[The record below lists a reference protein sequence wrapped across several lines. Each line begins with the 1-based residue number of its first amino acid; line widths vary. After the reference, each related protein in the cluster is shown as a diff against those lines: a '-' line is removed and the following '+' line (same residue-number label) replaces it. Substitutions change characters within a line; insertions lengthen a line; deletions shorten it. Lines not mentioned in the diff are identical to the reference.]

1 MTTSLSNNDR
11 LGVWVLAFARTKTER
26 VVAACP

>member
-11 LGVWVLAFARTKTER
+11 LGVWVLAFARTTAER
-26 VVAACP
+26 VVVDCP